1 MSSRSRSIQEL
12 YVSRPTRRV
21 VTASI
26 WLMVMGLVSVWI
38 VCDVS
43 LMDLLRPR
51 RLSNLGRFMDDIAP
65 PAGLD
70 FLHWVG
76 EVLGGRWSAAV
87 WPTVALA
94 VFSTVLAGGFGL
106 VFSLLAS
113 RRLMHSEPWLHCG
126 RSPRRVEVLA
136 WAVGGQVARL
146 LLMIMRAV
154 PTYLWAYILV
164 LLCGLGAWPAVVA
177 LVLHNTGILGRLGAE
192 MVDDLEPG
200 VSRAMRGMGASRR
213 QIALF
218 SVGPDAFGRGLMYFF
233 VRWETAVREATV
245 LGLLGFVSLGWFIQ
259 DARVRMRL
267 DEMMLFVGLGVV
279 IVVVGDVLSVRL
291 RRLVRVT

>member
-1 MSSRSRSIQEL
+1 MSVRSRAIEDL
-12 YVSRPTRRV
+12 YGTRPTRPV
-21 VTASI
+21 VTGSI
-26 WLMVMGLVSVWI
+26 WVMAVGLVSVWL

-51 RLSNLGRFMDDIAP
+51 RLGNLARFFGDVAP
-65 PAGLD
+65 PDGVG
-70 FLHWVG
+70 FVSWVG
-76 EVLGGRWSAAV
+76 DVLGGRWSAAV
-87 WPTVALA
+87 VPTIALA
-94 VFSTVLAGGFGL
+94 VFSTVLAGGLGL
-106 VFSLLAS
+106 VFSLLSS
-113 RRLMHSEPWLHCG
+113 RRLMHSEPWLHSG
-126 RSPRRVEVLA
+126 RPPRRPEVLG
-136 WAVGGQVARL
+136 WAAAGQLFRF
-146 LLMIMRAV
+146 LLMVMRAV

-164 LLCGLGAWPAVVA
+164 LLCGLGVWPAVLA

-192 MVDDLEPG
+192 LVDDLEPG
-200 VSRAMRGMGASRR
+200 ASGALRGMGAGRR
-213 QIALF
+213 QIALI

-291 RRLVRVT
+291 RRLVRKV